1 MRTGTL
7 TSPKAIDPVQIARG
21 INPSPFPLPVFSER
35 TTRKRLAGAG
45 CERCA
50 LGSEAAVNRDSLIG
64 LFARL
69 VISLRFLLV
78 PAWIAAA
85 AASAVYLP
93 GLGSGQ
99 PLELGGLV
107 PKNAEA
113 IRVEQRSAELFQVP
127 LTADT
132 LVVQRD
138 PQGLSRD
145 AQARTVALAVATSKA
160 TKDPGGIAFALPITN
175 ALGLFPSSREQG
187 TTAITYL
194 FFGPEATLAGRVEQ
208 ANLYA
213 GRLQRPDDA
222 LVGVTG
228 PAPARF
234 RQYLEIASHLKYV
247 EAGTV
252 LLILLVVGLTFRALG
267 AALLTLFAAGIAFTV
282 ASGAIP
288 WVGKQLGVSVPQEV
302 EPLVVAL
309 TLGIVTDYAVF
320 YLASGRRRLLEGM
333 DRVEAAR
340 ASAERVTPIV
350 GTAGLIVVAGTA
362 ALLVGELEFFRA
374 FGPALALTAAVS
386 LLVAVTLV
394 PALLALFGRLLFW
407 PGLRTHQLGT
417 VEPGDLS
424 SPVREAA
431 ARFVSSLPVAALLVV
446 LCSAVLFLA
455 ATGVR
460 HTELAFR
467 LITGLPSDTQ
477 ERRAAEAA
485 GRGFAPGVLAPT
497 IVLVEGDA
505 IADYRDQLASLQDA
519 LAKEPGVAAVIGP
532 KEQVPQAPKD
542 LFVSAEGNAARF
554 AVIFDTS
561 PLGSPA
567 IHDVRRL
574 EDDLPALMRRAGLGQ
589 SKAGLAGQTQLASE
603 TVDAVVGSSIRV
615 GAVVLAVNFLLLALF
630 LRALVA
636 PLYLLAASVASV
648 AATLGLT
655 TYVFQ
660 DLLGHTD
667 LTYYVPFATG
677 VLLVSLGSDYNVY
690 VVGRIWEELRVR
702 KLRDAIAVAAP
713 RASKAISIAGVALAF
728 SLATLAIIP
737 LDGFREF
744 AFMMCVGVLIE
755 TFVVR
760 SLLIP
765 ALISLFG
772 SSSTWPGRI
781 QPPLEPGDETA

>member
-1 MRTGTL
+1 
-7 TSPKAIDPVQIARG
+7 
-21 INPSPFPLPVFSER
+21 
-35 TTRKRLAGAG
+35 
-45 CERCA
+45 
-50 LGSEAAVNRDSLIG
+50 VNRDSLIR

-78 PAWIAAA
+78 PAWVVTA

-93 GLGSGQ
+93 GLGSGE

-113 IRVEQRSAELFQVP
+113 IRVEQRSAELFHFP
-127 LTADT
+127 LTTDT

-138 PQGLSRD
+138 PHGLSRD
-145 AQARTVALAVATSKA
+145 AQARTVALAVAAGSRTRN
-160 TKDPGGIAFALPITN
+160 PGEIAFALPITN
-175 ALGLFPSSREQG
+175 ALGLFPSSRERG

-194 FFGPEATLAGRVEQ
+194 FFGPQATLASRVEQ
-208 ANLYA
+208 ADLYA
-213 GRLQRPDDA
+213 GRLNRPDDS

-228 PAPARF
+228 PAPARY

-252 LLILLVVGLTFRALG
+252 ALILLVVGLTFRALG
-267 AALLTLFAAGIAFTV
+267 AALLTLFAAGIAYTV
-282 ASGAIP
+282 AAGVIP
-288 WVGKQLGVSVPQEV
+288 WVGKQLGVAVPQEV

-320 YLASGRRRLLEGM
+320 YLASCRRRLLEGM

-350 GTAGLIVVAGTA
+350 ATAGLIVVAGTA

-374 FGPALALTAAVS
+374 FGPALAITAAVS
-386 LLVAVTLV
+386 LVVAVTLV

-407 PGLRTHQLGT
+407 PGVRKQQLGT
-417 VEPGDLS
+417 VEPGAFS

-431 ARFVSSLPVAALLVV
+431 ARFVASLPVAAVLVV
-446 LCSAVLFLA
+446 LCGVVLLLA
-455 ATGVR
+455 ATGIR
-460 HTELAFR
+460 HTALAFR
-467 LITGLPSDTQ
+467 LITGLPADTQ
-477 ERRAAEAA
+477 QRRAAEAA
-485 GRGFAPGVLAPT
+485 GLGFAPGVVAPT
-497 IVLVEGDA
+497 IVLVEGNRIVD
-505 IADYRDQLASLQDA
+505 RREELARLQDA

-542 LFVSAEGNAARF
+542 LFLSSEGNATRYV
-554 AVIFDTS
+554 VILDES

-567 IHDVRRL
+567 IHRVRKL
-574 EDDLPALMRRAGLGQ
+574 EDDLPGLVRRAGLGD
-589 SKAGLAGQTQLASE
+589 SKAGLAGQTELASE
-603 TVDAVVGSSIRV
+603 TVEAVVSSSMRV
-615 GAVVLAVNFLLLALF
+615 GAVVLAVNFVLLALF

-667 LTYYVPFATG
+667 VTYYVPFATG

-744 AFMMCVGVLIE
+744 AFMMCVGVLLE
-755 TFVVR
+755 TFLVR

-772 SSSTWPGRI
+772 RTSTWPGRI
-781 QPPLEPGDETA
+781 QPPLEPGEETA